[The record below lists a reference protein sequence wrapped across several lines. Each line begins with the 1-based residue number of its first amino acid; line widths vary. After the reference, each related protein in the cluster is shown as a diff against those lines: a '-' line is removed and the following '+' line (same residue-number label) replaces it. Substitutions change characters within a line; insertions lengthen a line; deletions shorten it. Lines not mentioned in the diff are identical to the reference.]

1 MEIEQTAQFFDDT
14 LLTVIIVIP
23 VFNDWESLL
32 KLLHSLDWFLAPTEL
47 NIEVLVVDDASN
59 IPVPSELLTDEF
71 KAIAKINI
79 LELRRNIG
87 HQRAIAIALAYVE
100 ANLKCE
106 AVLVMDSDGE
116 DKPEDALR
124 LIETY
129 KQEGGQKVI
138 FARRVKRSEGIVF
151 KLLYRLYK
159 NFYRMLTGQEIRMGN
174 FSIIPYKIL
183 GRLVAVAEIWN
194 HYAAGLQRA
203 KVPYSEIPSNR
214 GTRLAG
220 KSKMSLINLVAHGLS
235 SISVYADVVGTRLL
249 ILVSAIS
256 VVVVILIVGL
266 IAIRLFTIGIPESP
280 GWISYIIGLLFTAL
294 LQAIL
299 FSIFFIFIIL
309 SGRNNASFLPC
320 RDYHYFIWRVRPVS
334 PRLPDKS

>member
-1 MEIEQTAQFFDDT
+1 MRIEQPAQFFDDT
-14 LLTVIIVIP
+14 VLTVIIVIP

-32 KLLHSLDWFLAPTEL
+32 KLLHSLDWVLATAGL
-47 NIEVLVVDDASN
+47 NIEILVVDDASN
-59 IPVPSELLTDEF
+59 TPLPSELLTDGF
-71 KAIAKINI
+71 NTITKIDI

-87 HQRAIAIALAYVE
+87 HQRAIAIALAYIE

-129 KQEGGQKVI
+129 KREGGQKVI
-138 FARRVKRSEGIVF
+138 FARRMKRSEGIVF
-151 KLLYRLYK
+151 RMLYGLYK
-159 NFYRMLTGQEIRMGN
+159 NFYRILTGHEIRIGN
-174 FSIIPYKIL
+174 FSIIPYRIL

-203 KVPYSEIPSNR
+203 KVPYTEIPTNR

-249 ILVSAIS
+249 ILVGIIS
-256 VVVVILIVGL
+256 VVVTLLIVVL

-294 LQAIL
+294 LQAIM

-320 RDYHYFIWRVRPVS
+320 RDYHYFIWRVRPVLQRS
-334 PRLPDKS
+334 HD

>member
-1 MEIEQTAQFFDDT
+1 
-14 LLTVIIVIP
+14 
-23 VFNDWESLL
+23 
-32 KLLHSLDWFLAPTEL
+32 
-47 NIEVLVVDDASN
+47 
-59 IPVPSELLTDEF
+59 
-71 KAIAKINI
+71 
-79 LELRRNIG
+79 
-87 HQRAIAIALAYVE
+87 
-100 ANLKCE
+100 
-106 AVLVMDSDGE
+106 MDSDGE

-129 KQEGGQKVI
+129 RREGRQKVI
-138 FARRVKRSEGIVF
+138 FARRMKRSEGMVF
-151 KLLYRLYK
+151 RLLYGLYK
-159 NFYRMLTGQEIRMGN
+159 NFYRMLTGQEIRIGN
-174 FSIIPYKIL
+174 FSIIPYRIL

-203 KVPYSEIPSNR
+203 KVPYTEIPTNR

-220 KSKMSLINLVAHGLS
+220 KSKMSMINLVAHGLS

-256 VVVVILIVGL
+256 VVVLILIVVL

-294 LQAIL
+294 LQAIM

-320 RDYHYFIWRVRPVS
+320 RDYHYFIWKVRQVS
-334 PRLPDKS
+334 PRS

>member
-1 MEIEQTAQFFDDT
+1 MQIEQTSQLSDDIFA
-14 LLTVIIVIP
+14 TVVIVIP

-32 KLLHSLDWFLAPTEL
+32 KLLHSLDWVLAPTEI
-47 NIEVLVVDDASN
+47 NIEILVVDDASN
-59 IPVPSELLTDEF
+59 TPLPSELLPDGF
-71 KAIAKINI
+71 NVIKKIDV
-79 LELRRNIG
+79 LELRRNLG

-129 KQEGGQKVI
+129 RREGRQKVI
-138 FARRVKRSEGIVF
+138 FARRMKRSEGMVF
-151 KLLYRLYK
+151 RLLYGIYK
-159 NFYRMLTGQEIRMGN
+159 NFYRMLTGQEIRIGN
-174 FSIIPYKIL
+174 FSIIPYRIL

-203 KVPYSEIPSNR
+203 KVPYTEIPTNR

-220 KSKMSLINLVAHGLS
+220 KSKMSMINLVAHGLS

-256 VVVVILIVGL
+256 VVVVILIVVL
-266 IAIRLFTIGIPESP
+266 IGIRLFTIGIPESP

-294 LQAIL
+294 LQAIM

-320 RDYHYFIWRVRPVS
+320 RDYHYFIWKVRTVLKIQS
-334 PRLPDKS
+334 

>member
-1 MEIEQTAQFFDDT
+1 MQIEPTSQLSDDIFA
-14 LLTVIIVIP
+14 TVVIVIP

-32 KLLHSLDWFLAPTEL
+32 KLLHSLDWVLAPTKI
-47 NIEVLVVDDASN
+47 NIEILVVDDASN
-59 IPVPSELLTDEF
+59 TPLPSELLPDGF
-71 KAIAKINI
+71 NVIKKIDV
-79 LELRRNIG
+79 LELRRNLG

-129 KQEGGQKVI
+129 RCEGRQKVI
-138 FARRVKRSEGIVF
+138 FARRMKRSEGIVF
-151 KLLYRLYK
+151 RLLYGIYK
-159 NFYRMLTGQEIRMGN
+159 NFYRMLTGQEIRIGN
-174 FSIIPYKIL
+174 FSIIPYRIL

-203 KVPYSEIPSNR
+203 KVPYTEIPTNR

-220 KSKMSLINLVAHGLS
+220 KSKMSMINLVAHGLS

-256 VVVVILIVGL
+256 VVVAILIVVL
-266 IAIRLFTIGIPESP
+266 IGIRLFTIGIPESP

-294 LQAIL
+294 LQAIM

-320 RDYHYFIWRVRPVS
+320 RDYHYFIWKVRPVS
-334 PRLPDKS
+334 PREI